1 MKFTNW
7 GFIRK
12 NKRNCPGLSYQYAA
26 IFTFTLQLVISGIYQ
41 VIFVN
46 SPAVFVKT
54 VSHRV
59 RINLMLV
66 RL

>member
-1 MKFTNW
+1 MKFTSW

-12 NKRNCPGLSYQYAA
+12 IKGKCLGLCHQYAA
-26 IFTFTLQLVISGIYQ
+26 VFAFSLQLVISGIYQ

-46 SPAVFVKT
+46 SPDIFVKT
-54 VSHRV
+54 VSHCV
-59 RINLMLV
+59 RINVMLV